1 MKLTPAELA
10 YVRAQ
15 GLHITDRCNGCG
27 RLLNQ
32 TVQYTITG
40 RREVYCSALCRDTA
54 FFGDRHEAKKRAT
67 PGKCVYCGAT
77 LEKKKRRGALYC
89 GEKCKKRAARS
100 GRAHSTAEP
109 QITGTPTQSNQ
120 RVASP
125 KIGGLGRCIASGPQP
140 LRSARGEVAAK
151 IGLPVEVGQATSGSR
166 SS

>member
-15 GLHITDRCNGCG
+15 DLYLTDKCDSCRK
-27 RLLNQ
+27 LLNQ
-32 TVQYTITG
+32 TIRYTITG
-40 RREVYCSALCRDTA
+40 KPGVYCSAGCRDLA
-54 FFGDRHEAKKRAT
+54 FFGDTREARKRST

-77 LEKKKRRGALYC
+77 LEKKRRGALYC

-100 GRAHSTAEP
+100 GRAHSTAQP

-120 RVASP
+120 EVGNAKTVKPWNRISS
-125 KIGGLGRCIASGPQP
+125 RPQP
-140 LRSARGEVAAK
+140 FRNALSGVAAK
-151 IGLPVEVGQATSGSR
+151 LGLPVEEGLATSGSR